1 LKKKIRRA
9 LALLLVKTLILFTRI
24 VPRKLGLSLFSALGL
39 AAFRFYRKD
48 RERALSNIAA
58 AFPQGDPLITRA
70 MARGSFVALG
80 KNGFDALRLS
90 YLSRE
95 KVLDLCTVE
104 GEENLKIPYERGKGV
119 VALTGHIGCWELLA
133 AYFSEK
139 GYSVDVI
146 ARDLQDERMNELLV
160 TMRRRHGIESIPRGT
175 SAIAGYKVLKRG
187 KILGMLIDQDI
198 DVEGVFVPFFG
209 RPAHTTIGS
218 ATFAMRSGAAIV
230 PLAIHMQP
238 GGRHHITVLP
248 ELEIPTE
255 DMAEE
260 ERIYELTARCSEA
273 VEKLIRI
280 YPQQWVW
287 LHDRWHKKPGGDVG
301 VPDTGCGEEA
311 EASFC

>member
-1 LKKKIRRA
+1 MKKKIRRG
-9 LALLLVKTLILFTRI
+9 LALLLVQTLILVTRI
-24 VPRKLGLSLFSALGL
+24 VPRKLGLSLFGALGL

-48 RERALSNIAA
+48 RERAISNVAA

-70 MARGSFVALG
+70 IARGSFNALG
-80 KNGFDALRLS
+80 RNGFDALRLA
-90 YLSRE
+90 YLSKE
-95 KVLDLCTVE
+95 KVLTLCTVE
-104 GEENLKIPYERGKGV
+104 GEDNLRIPYERGKGV

-139 GYSVDVI
+139 GYKVDVI
-146 ARDLQDERMNELLV
+146 ARDMHDARQDELLV
-160 TMRRRHGIESIPRGT
+160 EMRRRHGIESIPRGT

-209 RPAHTTIGS
+209 RPAHTTVG
-218 ATFAMRSGAAIV
+218 AAAFAMRSGAAIV
-230 PLAIHMQP
+230 PIAIHMQP
-238 GGRHHITVLP
+238 GGKHRVTILP
-248 ELEIPTE
+248 ELEMPPE
-255 DMAEE
+255 DMPEE
-260 ERIYELTARCSEA
+260 QRTYELTARCSEA

-287 LHDRWHKKPGGDVG
+287 LHDRWRKKPGG
-301 VPDTGCGEEA
+301 EA